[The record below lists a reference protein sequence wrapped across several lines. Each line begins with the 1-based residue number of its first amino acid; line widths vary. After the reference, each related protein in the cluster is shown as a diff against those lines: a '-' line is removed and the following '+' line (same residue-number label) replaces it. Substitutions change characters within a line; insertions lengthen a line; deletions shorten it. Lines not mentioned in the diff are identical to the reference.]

1 MRVERSSLLHKA
13 KTSEYNDETCVVLIV
28 SENALII

>member
-1 MRVERSSLLHKA
+1 MRVEQSSLLH
-13 KTSEYNDETCVVLIV
+13 TSEYNDETCVVLIV